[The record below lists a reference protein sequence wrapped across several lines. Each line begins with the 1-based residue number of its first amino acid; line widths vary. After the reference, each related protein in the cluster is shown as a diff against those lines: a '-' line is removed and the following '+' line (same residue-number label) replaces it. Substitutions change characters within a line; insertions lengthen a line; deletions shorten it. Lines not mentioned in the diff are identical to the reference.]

1 MITLYRL
8 VFVKRMDKVIAILV
22 VYIENVVLLGWA
34 FFSPSFMCVV
44 SVVVKA
50 IFHLAAPL
58 HRFQER
64 RGLLLDNEKNGER
77 EREME
82 KCPHGWVGPK
92 WAFPTRLQ

>member
-1 MITLYRL
+1 M
-8 VFVKRMDKVIAILV
+8 IAILV
-22 VYIENVVLLGWA
+22 VYIENVVLLGMG
-34 FFSPSFMCVV
+34 FFLSLFYVCVV

-92 WAFPTRLQ
+92 WAFPTRVQLKHVSLLQ